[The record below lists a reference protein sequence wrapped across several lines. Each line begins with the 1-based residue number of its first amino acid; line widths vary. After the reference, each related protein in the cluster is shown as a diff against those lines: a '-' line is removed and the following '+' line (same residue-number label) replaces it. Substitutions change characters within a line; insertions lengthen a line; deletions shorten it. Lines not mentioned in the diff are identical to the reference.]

1 MSCGIDN
8 YKVNDIVNNF
18 KLLNYDEKRHL
29 YIEYLVSTY

>member
-18 KLLNYDEKRHL
+18 KLLNYDEKKGI
-29 YIEYLVSTY
+29 YT